1 MMFRYIVL
9 FLLPIAIRCEN
20 ASNSSNTSELHILVI
35 SPFQHV
41 LSLFKSDIVDKLMNA
56 NHSSS
61 DLPDELHCTIQEI
74 QSSLQQTTLA
84 NQRLFN
90 QAALH
95 VSDAL
100 ESISRM
106 ENETTE
112 TEILLNELNTT
123 VETAKEDVR
132 LAEIAAKKAVE
143 LFSYAID
150 TYRAIMYRNRYREND
165 YGGDY
170 QFGRYNGQH
179 HFGGYSGGNRFPFHT
194 GLHSRGTNCHFDV
207 RHDSL
212 YKANAKAMHEAD
224 DKLKK
229 QQVQLKNELV
239 KYRSMESQL
248 RNISEQVMELNTT
261 LQEQQTIKI
270 MTEALN
276 EDFQMVA
283 NRLKPFSSSS
293 KRLLDVLMYILDYQS
308 IVELF
313 NSAYNKLLTA
323 STIESTDLELS
334 REMMNKT
341 KQKLIYLSAKLPRMR
356 YRRKQFHRLCAHQ

>member
-20 ASNSSNTSELHILVI
+20 ASNSSSTSELHILVI
-35 SPFQHV
+35 SPFQHI
-41 LSLFKSDIVDKLMNA
+41 LSLFKSDIVNKLMNA

-61 DLPDELHCTIQEI
+61 NLPDELHCTVQEI

-84 NQRLFN
+84 NQRLFDR
-90 QAALH
+90 AALR
-95 VSDAL
+95 VSDVL

-106 ENETTE
+106 ENETKE
-112 TEILLNELNTT
+112 AEILLNELNTT

-132 LAEIAAKKAVE
+132 LAEIAAEKAVE

-150 TYRAIMYRNRYREND
+150 TYRAIMYRNRDRDNGYER
-165 YGGDY
+165 DY
-170 QFGRYNGQH
+170 Q
-179 HFGGYSGGNRFPFHT
+179 FGGYSGGNRFPFRT
-194 GLHSRGTNCHFDV
+194 SGHSRGTKCHFDV

-212 YKANAKAMHEAD
+212 YKANAKAMHEAN

-229 QQVQLKNELV
+229 QQMQSENELV

-248 RNISEQVMELNTT
+248 RNISEQVMKLNTT

-270 MTEALN
+270 MAETLD
-276 EDFQMVA
+276 EDFQMIA
-283 NRLKPFSSSS
+283 NRLKPFSPSS

-308 IVELF
+308 IVERF

-323 STIESTDLELS
+323 RMLDSADLELS

-341 KQKLIYLSAKLPRMR
+341 KQKMIYLSAKLPQMR
-356 YRRKQFHRLCAHQ
+356 YRRKQFHRPCTHQ